1 MKTARTIATAAALTA
16 ATMLVHTEAHADGG
30 DYGLAIIDNQVAVG
44 IGDHDDQSISN
55 FGERVFAADMSIA
68 GPNWFADEP
77 GIFIE
82 QGSLPDNTQVGFTI
96 TDALLYWDGT
106 GPVSFTQAANA
117 MTLSFGPASV
127 ATSMGGSPVP
137 GFSLNY
143 DADAPGGFDEHFDY
157 TIDGSAPTGIYLLA
171 NTFSLTGAADSDV
184 IYTVF
189 NAGLDE
195 GAHDIAID
203 YVENVIVP
211 APGGAALLALGG
223 LGVATRR
230 RRASTN

>member
-1 MKTARTIATAAALTA
+1 MKLTA
-16 ATMLVHTEAHADGG
+16 IIASSACASLALADGG
-30 DYGLAIIDNQVAVG
+30 DYGLAIIDGVTSVG
-44 IGDHDDQSISN
+44 IGDHDAGIISD
-55 FGERVFAADMSIA
+55 FGERVFGADMFIS

-77 GIFIE
+77 GIFIA
-82 QGSLPDNTQVGFTI
+82 QGSLPDNTQVGFTL
-96 TDALLYWDGT
+96 TQSLMYWDGT
-106 GPVSFTQAANA
+106 GEVNFSVAAQAMSLGFGPVSVSTA
-117 MTLSFGPASV
+117 LD
-127 ATSMGGSPVP
+127 GSPVA

-143 DADAPGGFDEHFDY
+143 DADQIGGFDEHFDY
-157 TIDGSAPTGIYLLA
+157 TLDGSAAAGIYLLA
-171 NTFSLTGAADSDV
+171 NTFSLTGAADSEV

-195 GAHDIAID
+195 GTHDIAID

-230 RRASTN
+230 RRTSTN